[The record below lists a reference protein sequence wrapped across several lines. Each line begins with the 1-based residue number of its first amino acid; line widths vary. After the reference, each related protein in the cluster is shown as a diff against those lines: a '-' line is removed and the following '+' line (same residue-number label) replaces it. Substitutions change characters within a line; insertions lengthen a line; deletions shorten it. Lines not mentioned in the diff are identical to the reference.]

1 MAISFDELMGWWKLS
16 EAWHEFET
24 APRRNP
30 FGLANGS
37 LVFTSDSRMM
47 LVILATKGYGHA
59 PGYDV
64 EAHSGRFVLDGSEL
78 ITKVDFSSN
87 AQRMHQ
93 EIKYCASL
101 GRDGLLCLTSRQ
113 VGLLYDGAPFTH
125 ASNWFRMR
133 AP

>member
-37 LVFTSDSRMM
+37 LVFTSDRMM

-78 ITKVDFSSN
+78 ITKVDFSTCKGCTKRSN
-87 AQRMHQ
+87 IVPR
-93 EIKYCASL
+93 
-101 GRDGLLCLTSRQ
+101 
-113 VGLLYDGAPFTH
+113 
-125 ASNWFRMR
+125 
-133 AP
+133 